1 MYAFKVL
8 FSRSM
13 SSNIKVLRQLN
24 DKNVIQ
30 HQPDLVGTSAAV
42 RELRE
47 EIACAARF
55 DGKVLISGES
65 GSGKEITARLIHSE
79 SSRNRVPLVTLNCAG
94 VPETLLE
101 SELFGHVRGSFTG
114 AYQDHAGLFEVANG
128 GTVFL
133 DEIGEMSLRMQSILL
148 RFLETGE
155 IQRVGSAR
163 TELRVDVR
171 IIAATNRDLMTLVAA
186 KEFRQ
191 DLYYRLNVLNIVV
204 PPLRNR
210 REDIPA
216 LVEHL
221 GHRLADQF
229 GIAAPAIA
237 PEAMRRLLEHD
248 WPGNVRE
255 LRNVLERT
263 IARRGA
269 AEIGVDDLPREMR
282 RVEETPS
289 RLVAAPP
296 DRVDELFSRM
306 VTGGEAF
313 WTVVYHPFIARD
325 LTRET
330 LQAVV
335 RRGLEHTLGSYRIL
349 VRLFN
354 MPPDDYYRFLNFL
367 RKHHLQVPFQ
377 GFRVPAPKANAV
389 RVQDGLPHGYSVRN
403 VVGA

>member
-1 MYAFKVL
+1 MS
-8 FSRSM
+8 FSPTT
-13 SSNIKVLRQLN
+13 KL
-24 DKNVIQ
+24 
-30 HQPDLVGTSAAV
+30 DLIGTSSAV

-65 GSGKEITARLIHSE
+65 GSGKEITARLIHAHST
-79 SSRNRVPLVTLNCAG
+79 RNRVPLVTLNCAG

-114 AYQDHAGLFEVANG
+114 AYRDKAGLFEIAHG

-133 DEIGEMSLRMQSILL
+133 DEIGEMSLRMQSMLL

-163 TELRVDVR
+163 TESRVDVR
-171 IIAATNRDLMTLVAA
+171 IIAATNRDLTTLVAA

-191 DLYYRLNVLNIVV
+191 DLYYRLNVLHIVV

-216 LVEHL
+216 LVEDL
-221 GHRLADQF
+221 GYRLAEQY
-229 GIAAPAIA
+229 GAAPPMIA
-237 PEAMRRLLEHD
+237 PEVMSRLMDYD

-255 LRNVLERT
+255 LRNVLERAV
-263 IARRGA
+263 ARRGS
-269 AEIGVDDLPREMR
+269 AEIGLNDLPHEV
-282 RVEETPS
+282 RV
-289 RLVAAPP
+289 VASAPARVVEAP
-296 DRVDELFSRM
+296 ADRVDDLFSRM
-306 VTGGEAF
+306 VVHGDTF
-313 WTVVYHPFIARD
+313 WTAVYHPFIARD

-335 RRGLEHTLGSYRIL
+335 ARGLEHTRGSYRIL
-349 VRLFN
+349 VGLFN
-354 MPPDDYYRFLNFL
+354 MPPEDYKRFLSFL
-367 RKHHLQVPFQ
+367 RKHHSHVPFQ
-377 GFRVPAPKANAV
+377 RFRAAAARADAPKTQETPPRRYPARQPISA
-389 RVQDGLPHGYSVRN
+389 
-403 VVGA
+403 